1 MALPGFSAESSL
13 GPTAQTYRVVSSYG
27 VAHSQHLVPQQD
39 MADGADDALVDEHD
53 GGDEVLDDDTGDFEE
68 TETDEEEVET

>member
-27 VAHSQHLVPQQD
+27 VAHSQYLVPQQD
-39 MADGADDALVDEHD
+39 MADVADDSQAEEYD

>member
-1 MALPGFSAESSL
+1 
-13 GPTAQTYRVVSSYG
+13 
-27 VAHSQHLVPQQD
+27 
-39 MADGADDALVDEHD
+39 MADVADDSQGEEYD